1 MPQQSLVRAHRRDLA
16 ALTALAERDLVVAF
30 RRFTSTDATKVRDAL
45 AAVLPGLTDLYGA
58 AAAALAADW
67 YDEMRDAQRVK
78 GRFRAIPA
86 TLPDSGRTDA
96 LAGWAVAPL
105 FQAEPD
111 RATTLA
117 KLGGGFQ
124 RIVANAAR
132 ETVTGSAVADPKSR
146 GWQRVGS
153 GTSCEFCS
161 MLLSRGAVYTEATAA
176 FLSHDRCN
184 CGAEPVWD

>member
-1 MPQQSLVRAHRRDLA
+1 MSARPRGDYDDGQH
-16 ALTALAERDLVVAF
+16 
-30 RRFTSTDATKVRDAL
+30 
-45 AAVLPGLTDLYGA
+45 
-58 AAAALAADW
+58 AADW

-117 KLGGGFQ
+117 KLAGGFQ

-132 ETVTGSAVADPKSR
+132 ETLVLNDDDFLSALTGVRTLEAIEVLA
-146 GWQRVGS
+146 S
-153 GTSCEFCS
+153 GT
-161 MLLSRGAVYTEATAA
+161 A
-176 FLSHDRCN
+176 
-184 CGAEPVWD
+184 